1 MPKNKTF
8 KAVTGV
14 TVTFAT
20 DFIWSPIRKL
30 FRSVAY
36 LALAVMAAAAAFAL
50 AMAYVVT
57 H

>member
-1 MPKNKTF
+1 MPKNHTA
-8 KAVTGV
+8 KAVAGV